1 MRRFFASF
9 FLSAAAITSVGA
21 QTPDSTASVPAVPGK
36 SALQGVY
43 TDGQAARGDNEHA
56 ANCTSCHSAT
66 NYAGDAFV
74 KTWVGRTAFD
84 LFDQLRTTMPDDSPG
99 SLSQQQYVDIV
110 AYILKINGYPSGTDS
125 LSTDP
130 EALRLV
136 RLEAKKD
143 SQTVFAPRALRVTS
157 RVTSH
162 VTSANLLQRTGL
174 RPMYH
179 AHAVIPPTATR

>member
-1 MRRFFASF
+1 MRRSLLSIL
-9 FLSAAAITSVGA
+9 FLAAASTSASA
-21 QTPDSTASVPAVPGK
+21 QTDSTAPAVPGK

-43 TDGQAARGDNEHA
+43 TDGQASRGDNEHA
-56 ANCTSCHSAT
+56 ANCTSCHSTT
-66 NYAGDAFV
+66 NYAGAAFV

-84 LFDQLRTTMPDDSPG
+84 LFEQLRTTMPDDSPG

-110 AYILKINGYPSGTDS
+110 AYILKINGYPSGADS

-130 EALRLV
+130 EALRLI

-143 SQTVFAPRALRVTS
+143 SQTAFVPRPQRVTS
-157 RVTSH
+157 P
-162 VTSANLLQRTGL
+162 

-179 AHAVIPPTATR
+179 AHAFVSAKR